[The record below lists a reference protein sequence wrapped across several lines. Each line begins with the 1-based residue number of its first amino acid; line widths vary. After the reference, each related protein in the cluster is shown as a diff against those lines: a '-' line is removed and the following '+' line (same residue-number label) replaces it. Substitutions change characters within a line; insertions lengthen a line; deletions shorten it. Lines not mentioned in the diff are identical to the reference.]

1 MRQLLYAI
9 LLIMMII
16 PLACSNP
23 SSGKMEFY
31 SNADKVFV
39 SSESESVLSFEVTLF
54 TKNKV
59 STMEFDGFEGTNV
72 ENVSAE
78 LINNTVDKIK
88 NHKHKDYYTSIVMV
102 NVMPAADQQDIEIHK
117 MVLLLDGKP
126 KKFHFTT
133 PIKHTFAGG
142 NVFSNEF
149 VPYLLPNEFS
159 TQAINS
165 EDTFIYQFEAK
176 EDIELQGIYTLD
188 HIKPNITEIK
198 VDGQLVDYSE
208 TLPLSISA
216 GSVVE
221 IALSFEGKT
230 NELDKYHYVST
241 NLYFD
246 FINVKTAEKQANVVA
261 LFFNPIYPVEDSMNH
276 INRFID
282 HVIYK

>member
-126 KKFHFTT
+126 KKIHFTT

-216 GSVVE
+216 GSDVE